1 MQAIENI
8 DIAQVW
14 ASFRDESSMAT
25 PTKAESAKNEYGNR
39 SRIHDERPRAE
50 NPAAFTSVPQM
61 RDKEVSDVQRAND
74 FPPRNPSFDAC
85 EKPKLLDQV
94 RRAMRV
100 AHYAIRTEE
109 AYVDWIRRFILY
121 HNKRH
126 PSEMGAAEI
135 TEFLTHLAVEGKVAA
150 STQNQAL
157 SGLLYLYQQVLKI
170 ELPLINAVR
179 ATAPVRLPVVLSVMD
194 VRRLLAAVPDG
205 TYRLMIELMYGSGLR
220 LLESC
225 RLRVKDIDFERQQI
239 LVREGKGD
247 KDRAVPLPERLSDRL
262 QKQIDSSSQLHRRDL
277 DEGNGRVWLPHALA
291 EKYPNAERE
300 LIWQY
305 VFPSVRLSLDPRVDD
320 GKLRRHHVHETSVQ
334 KVMRD
339 AVLKSGIV
347 KKASCHTLRHSFAT
361 HLLESGADIRTVQEL
376 LGHADVS
383 TTMIYTH
390 VLQRGACGVRSPLDR
405 L

>member
-1 MQAIENI
+1 
-8 DIAQVW
+8 
-14 ASFRDESSMAT
+14 
-25 PTKAESAKNEYGNR
+25 
-39 SRIHDERPRAE
+39 
-50 NPAAFTSVPQM
+50 M
-61 RDKEVSDVQRAND
+61 RDKEVSDIPRAND
-74 FPPRNPSFDAC
+74 FPTRNPSFNAR
-85 EKPKLLDQV
+85 EKPRLLDQV

-179 ATAPVRLPVVLSVMD
+179 ATAPVRLPVVLSVME

>member
-1 MQAIENI
+1 LQAIENI
-8 DIAQVW
+8 DLAQVW

-25 PTKAESAKNEYGNR
+25 PAKAESAKSECRNR

-50 NPAAFTSVPQM
+50 NPAAFTPVPQM
-61 RDKEVSDVQRAND
+61 RDKEVSHVQRAND
-74 FPPRNPSFDAC
+74 FPTRNPSFDAG
-85 EKPKLLDQV
+85 EKPRLLDQV

-179 ATAPVRLPVVLSVMD
+179 ATAPVRLPVVLSVME
-194 VRRLLAAVPDG
+194 VRRLLAAVPEG

-291 EKYPNAERE
+291 EKYPNAERD

-305 VFPSVRLSLDPRVDD
+305 IFPSVRLSLDPRVDD